1 MDTPTGLTFDDLPQ
15 LFNAADRAAVDG
27 RRRYMSQSGRR
38 LVATVIAAGAA
49 IAVIRIGRVDWAGI
63 VSSAAFIVALLL
75 DLSLLRARPER
86 DWYDGRALAESAK
99 TLGWKWAVGGNPYPC
114 SQTLS
119 DARMLLA
126 DDLSRLRESAGDVAL
141 DPVLGSVVTDAM
153 QALRDSPLEVRK
165 QAYLADRLDDQLRW
179 YAKKASDN
187 LRAARRWRSLLL
199 ALEAI
204 GGLMGVLK
212 ATGVVDIPIDALM
225 ATAVSAVGAWLEAQQ
240 HDQLS
245 RAYSVAVADLTDARV
260 RLEASSDEEVWATVV
275 NDTED
280 AISREHTRWRASRSQ
295 P

>member
-27 RRRYMSQSGRR
+27 RRRYMSQSGSR

-126 DDLSRLRESAGDVAL
+126 DDLSRLRASAGDVDWTSL
-141 DPVLGSVVTDAM
+141 VGSVVTDAM
-153 QALRDSPLEVRK
+153 QALRDSPARGTQSGLT
-165 QAYLADRLDDQLRW
+165 W
-179 YAKKASDN
+179 PIASMISF
-187 LRAARRWRSLLL
+187 AGTRRRRPTTSAPRGGGEASCWPWRRS
-199 ALEAI
+199 
-204 GGLMGVLK
+204 GVSMGVPK
-212 ATGVVDIPIDALM
+212 RQA
-225 ATAVSAVGAWLEAQQ
+225 S
-240 HDQLS
+240 
-245 RAYSVAVADLTDARV
+245 LT
-260 RLEASSDEEVWATVV
+260 
-275 NDTED
+275 
-280 AISREHTRWRASRSQ
+280 SRSM